1 MHFKKFPSLNKALK
15 LKIINFFVRHEGGSG
30 AGAALRTA
38 PSPSYAYTSTSAAPT
53 WKATNCSKMA
63 IDLKFNPSLTKSD
76 PHFKPVLIIG
86 QLKHLNLLK
95 FSDVACKLEPRVT
108 EDTFNKAVSCLHP
121 SPTDKISLYLDVA
134 TVAAVPLKCSR
145 HNTPSRAHAITRLVK
160 NNVLNVNE
168 ESIVIVCE
176 RADLFASACA
186 VVRAFSLY
194 SRKTTNNASSPSYNR
209 GNDQDVPMK
218 NACDNSVVSI
228 EFVIIEKDGSVSET
242 PLDASEICCLEVAAK
257 GVQLAAR
264 IVDTPCNE
272 MNVDHFIQ
280 EAEKIG
286 SELNIKPL
294 VIRGEEL
301 RERGFGGIYGVGKAA
316 AVPPALVV
324 LSHEPKGAQETI
336 ALVGKGIVYDTG
348 GLSIKGKT
356 AMPGMKRDCGGA
368 AAILG
373 AFYAAVK
380 CGFKENLHAVFCMA
394 ENSVGPNATRP
405 DDIHTLYS
413 GRTVE
418 INNTD
423 AEGRLVLS
431 DGVAYAHK
439 DLKANIIL
447 DMATLTGAQGIATGK
462 YHGAIL
468 TNSEEWELKSLEAGR
483 KSGDLLAPLVYCPE
497 LHFSEFASAIAD
509 MKNSVAD
516 RSNAQ
521 SSCAGLFV
529 GANLGFDY
537 PGVWMHVDMATP
549 VHCGERATGYGVA
562 LLLTLFG
569 SHTNCKMLQS
579 IACSDSEPPSKRI
592 CRD

>member
-1 MHFKKFPSLNKALK
+1 MRCLQTAKA
-15 LKIINFFVRHEGGSG
+15 IRSIFHRSYSH
-30 AGAALRTA
+30 
-38 PSPSYAYTSTSAAPT
+38 SPSG
-53 WKATNCSKMA
+53 KMA
-63 IDLKFNPSLTKSD
+63 TDIKFNASLTCTD
-76 PHFKPVLIIG
+76 PQVQPVLIIG
-86 QLKHLNLLK
+86 QLRHLNLLK
-95 FSDVACKLEPRVT
+95 FSQLASKLEPRVS
-108 EDTFNKAVSCLHP
+108 EETFKNAIACLHP
-121 SPTDKISLYLDVA
+121 APTDKCSLYLDVA
-134 TVAAVPLKCSR
+134 TVAALPLKASR
-145 HNTPSRAHAITRLVK
+145 HNTASRAHSITRLVK
-160 NNVLNVNE
+160 NHVLNVNE
-168 ESIVIVCE
+168 ESVVLVCE
-176 RADLFASACA
+176 RENIFASACA
-186 VVRAFSLY
+186 VVRAFPLY
-194 SRKTTNNASSPSYNR
+194 SRKTGAGNSS
-209 GNDQDVPMK
+209 GNGAKSPLSDAGDGEP
-218 NACDNSVVSI
+218 NCSVVNV
-228 EFVIIEKDGSVSET
+228 EFIVIDKDGCVQADPLSRDELKCLHET
-242 PLDASEICCLEVAAK
+242 ARGIR
-257 GVQLAAR
+257 LAAR

-272 MNVDHFIQ
+272 MNVDHFVKNVT
-280 EAEKIG
+280 EFAN
-286 SELNIKPL
+286 ELSLQPQI
-294 VIRGEEL
+294 IRGEEL
-301 RERGFGGIYGVGKAA
+301 QQRGFGGIYGVGKAA
-316 AVPPALVV
+316 DVPPALVV

-373 AFYAAVK
+373 AFYVAVK
-380 CGFKENLHAVFCMA
+380 CGFKDNLHAVFCLA

-423 AEGRLVLS
+423 AEGRLVLA
-431 DGVAYAHK
+431 DGVCFANK

-447 DMATLTGAQGIATGK
+447 DMATLTGAQGVATGK

-468 TNSEEWELKSLEAGR
+468 TNSEHWESKALQAGR
-483 KSGDLLAPLVYCPE
+483 KSGDLLAPIIYCPE

-516 RSNAQ
+516 RQNAQ

-529 GANLGFDY
+529 AAHLGFDY

-549 VHCGERATGYGVA
+549 VNCGERATGYGVA

-569 SHTNCKMLQS
+569 SHTSCPLLQS
-579 IACSDSEPPSKRI
+579 IAPTDEEPPSKRM